1 MRRAATG
8 FLVGLAVLAA
18 GAAPALAQDDA
29 LVGRWR
35 TSARDGVVGIE
46 RCGGALCGRVLDAAP
61 LRSNPDQRDIHNK
74 KPALR
79 TRRVMNLLVLENF
92 TGGPKAWKGGPLYD
106 PDSGD
111 RAGTGT
117 LTLIDDDTLAVKG
130 CIAPLLCRTQTWK
143 RAR

>member
-1 MRRAATG
+1 MRRAAG
-8 FLVGLAVLAA
+8 ALLGGLAVVAA
-18 GAAPALAQDDA
+18 GVGPALAEDDA

-35 TSARDGVVGIE
+35 TSARQGIVGIE
-46 RCGGALCGRVLDAAP
+46 RCGEAFCGWVLDAAP
-61 LRSNPDQRDIHNK
+61 LRTNPDQRDIHNK
-74 KPALR
+74 KPGLR

-92 TGGPKAWKGGPLYD
+92 AGGPRSWKGGPLYD

-111 RAGTGT
+111 RATTGT